1 MAVQPRW
8 VWGRRKE
15 VLCSSRK
22 AGCVQEAVQGGEE
35 LMKNHSLCTS
45 LRKKDQTLLLSSWV
59 RGGHPSASGAGSG
72 RFLKLS
78 KWGGPYTGATG

>member
-15 VLCSSRK
+15 VLFSSRK

-35 LMKNHSLCTS
+35 LMKDHSLCTS
-45 LRKKDQTLLLSSWV
+45 LRKKDPGATALLLGARW
-59 RGGHPSASGAGSG
+59 ASLG
-72 RFLKLS
+72 
-78 KWGGPYTGATG
+78 KWGWLR